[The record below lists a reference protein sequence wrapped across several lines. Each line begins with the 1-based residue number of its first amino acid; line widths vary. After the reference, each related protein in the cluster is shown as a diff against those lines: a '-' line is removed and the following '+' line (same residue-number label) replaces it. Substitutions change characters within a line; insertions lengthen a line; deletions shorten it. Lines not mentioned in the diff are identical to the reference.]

1 MLIRSLATAILL
13 LGESAVYAQA
23 LATIEYARLL
33 QRKVA
38 GLFR

>member
-23 LATIEYARLL
+23 LATIEYARLS
-33 QRKVA
+33 QWKVA
-38 GLFR
+38 ELFR